1 MEKHE
6 DNLDKLLKAELEK
19 EAGEI
24 MEEMDSDESLQDISF
39 PEDLDEKM
47 WSKIQEYE
55 EQQKAYEKL
64 SDADKEAI
72 RLGREVQALRGGE
85 NTKDHLKKDVESD
98 SYIDN
103 VVPIEHVKHETDNKA
118 SDDGTNGETEKEAG
132 KKKVKKRKRHW
143 KVYGIVAIVAVLAMM
158 WSMVSI
164 GGTPFFGRVLN
175 DIIGDREMVKVNTER
190 EDGDKNKVDD
200 YDEFQVYEEIKEKL
214 GVDVVRLKRTSK
226 DMLLV
231 QSDIDE
237 SLKRVCLIYENEDG
251 IIQYQMEIQVENKSY
266 GYDIEDEKIKEFQI
280 EVGGHTIDVS
290 QYQLPNGG
298 KENVAKFVYKD
309 VFYTLN
315 GIMDEEKFKELYGEE
330 GDELASKLEGT
341 LRAIPLTSMPAL
353 STAFINDV
361 DPTLTFAQMLYGY
374 GNKGDVFL
382 GISTSGNSKN
392 IIKALQVA
400 KVKGIKT
407 IGLTG
412 ASGGKMKEYCDVTIK
427 VPEIETFKIQE
438 FHLPIY
444 HCLCAMLEADF
455 FNEK

>member
-143 KVYGIVAIVAVLAMM
+143 KAYGIVAIVAVLAMM

-190 EDGDKNKVDD
+190 EDGDKNKVAGH
-200 YDEFQVYEEIKEKL
+200 DEEKVYEEIKESL
-214 GVDVVRLKRTSK
+214 GVDVVRLEGKPDNMS
-226 DMLLV
+226 LV
-231 QSDIDE
+231 HSDIDKK
-237 SLKRVCLIYENEDG
+237 LNRVCLIFANENTTLE
-251 IIQYQMEIQVENKSY
+251 YQIVVNYQEQSH
-266 GYDIEDEKIKEFQI
+266 GYDIEDEKIKEELI
-280 EVGGHTIDVS
+280 KEGGNEIRFT
-290 QYQLPNGG
+290 QYKLPDES
-298 KENVAKFVYKD
+298 KENTAEFVYQD

-315 GIMDEEKFKELYGEE
+315 AVMDEEDFKKILKNLY
-330 GDELASKLEGT
+330 
-341 LRAIPLTSMPAL
+341 
-353 STAFINDV
+353 
-361 DPTLTFAQMLYGY
+361 
-374 GNKGDVFL
+374 
-382 GISTSGNSKN
+382 
-392 IIKALQVA
+392 
-400 KVKGIKT
+400 
-407 IGLTG
+407 
-412 ASGGKMKEYCDVTIK
+412 
-427 VPEIETFKIQE
+427 
-438 FHLPIY
+438 
-444 HCLCAMLEADF
+444 F
-455 FNEK
+455 F

>member
-143 KVYGIVAIVAVLAMM
+143 KAYGIVAIVAVLAMM

-164 GGTPFFGRVLN
+164 GGTPFFGKLWTQT
-175 DIIGDREMVKVNTER
+175 IGDRKMTQVDTER
-190 EDGDKNKVDD
+190 EDGDKNKVDGH
-200 YDEFQVYEEIKEKL
+200 DEEKVYEEIKEKF
-214 GVDVVRLKRTSK
+214 GVDIVRFLKK
-226 DMLLV
+226 PNDMVLL

-237 SLKRVCLIYENEDG
+237 VLKRVCLIYENKETL
-251 IIQYQMEIQVENKSY
+251 IQYQMEIQSENKSY
-266 GYDIEDEKIKEFQI
+266 AYDVEDEKVKKEQI
-280 EVGGHTIDVS
+280 VVDGNTIDII
-290 QYQLPNGG
+290 QYELDAG
-298 KENVAKFVYKD
+298 KEEYVARFTYEG
-309 VFYTLN
+309 VFYTIN
-315 GIMDEEKFKELYGEE
+315 ATMSEEEFKEFLKNLY
-330 GDELASKLEGT
+330 
-341 LRAIPLTSMPAL
+341 
-353 STAFINDV
+353 
-361 DPTLTFAQMLYGY
+361 
-374 GNKGDVFL
+374 
-382 GISTSGNSKN
+382 
-392 IIKALQVA
+392 
-400 KVKGIKT
+400 
-407 IGLTG
+407 
-412 ASGGKMKEYCDVTIK
+412 
-427 VPEIETFKIQE
+427 
-438 FHLPIY
+438 
-444 HCLCAMLEADF
+444 F
-455 FNEK
+455 F

>member
-103 VVPIEHVKHETDNKA
+103 VVPIEYVKHETDNKA
-118 SDDGTNGETEKEAG
+118 SDDGTNEEIEKEAG

-200 YDEFQVYEEIKEKL
+200 YDEFQVYEEIKKKM
-214 GVDVVRLKRTSK
+214 GVDVVRFLQKSD
-226 DMLLV
+226 DMILV

-237 SLKRVCLIYENEDG
+237 ILKRVCLIYNNGEN
-251 IIQYQMEIQVENKSY
+251 IIEYQMIFNYKEQSH
-266 GYDIEDEKIKEFQI
+266 GYDIEDKKIKEEQF
-280 EVGGHTIDVS
+280 EVDGKNIVII
-290 QYQLPNGG
+290 QYELPDGG
-298 KENVAKFVYKD
+298 KESVAQFTYKD
-309 VFYTLN
+309 VFYTIN
-315 GIMDEEKFKELYGEE
+315 TTMDAKSFKEL
-330 GDELASKLEGT
+330 LKT
-341 LRAIPLTSMPAL
+341 L
-353 STAFINDV
+353 
-361 DPTLTFAQMLYGY
+361 Y
-374 GNKGDVFL
+374 
-382 GISTSGNSKN
+382 
-392 IIKALQVA
+392 
-400 KVKGIKT
+400 
-407 IGLTG
+407 
-412 ASGGKMKEYCDVTIK
+412 
-427 VPEIETFKIQE
+427 
-438 FHLPIY
+438 
-444 HCLCAMLEADF
+444 F
-455 FNEK
+455 F

>member
-72 RLGREVQALRGGE
+72 RFGREVQALRGGE

-103 VVPIEHVKHETDNKA
+103 VVPIEHGKHEADNKA
-118 SDDGTNGETEKEAG
+118 SDDGTNGETGKEAG

-143 KVYGIVAIVAVLAMM
+143 KAYGIVAIVAVLAMM

-190 EDGDKNKVDD
+190 EDGDKNKIGN
-200 YDEFQVYEEIKEKL
+200 YEEESVYEDIKDKM
-214 GVDVVRLKRTSK
+214 GVDVVRLRITSK
-226 DMLLV
+226 EMSLV

-237 SLKRVCLIYENEDG
+237 VLKRVSLIYDNKKN
-251 IIQYQMEIQVENKSY
+251 IIEYQIVFNYKEQSH
-266 GYDIEDEKIKEFQI
+266 GYDVEDKKIKEEQIKVAGNNIDIFQY
-280 EVGGHTIDVS
+280 E
-290 QYQLPNGG
+290 LPDGN
-298 KENVAKFVYKD
+298 KENIAQFIYED
-309 VFYTLN
+309 VFYTIN
-315 GIMDEEKFKELYGEE
+315 ATMDEDEFKEL
-330 GDELASKLEGT
+330 LK
-341 LRAIPLTSMPAL
+341 
-353 STAFINDV
+353 N
-361 DPTLTFAQMLYGY
+361 LY
-374 GNKGDVFL
+374 
-382 GISTSGNSKN
+382 
-392 IIKALQVA
+392 
-400 KVKGIKT
+400 
-407 IGLTG
+407 
-412 ASGGKMKEYCDVTIK
+412 
-427 VPEIETFKIQE
+427 
-438 FHLPIY
+438 
-444 HCLCAMLEADF
+444 F
-455 FNEK
+455 F

>member
-64 SDADKEAI
+64 SDADKAI

-118 SDDGTNGETEKEAG
+118 SDDGTNGETEKKAG
-132 KKKVKKRKRHW
+132 KKRKRHW
-143 KVYGIVAIVAVLAMM
+143 KAYGIVAIVAVLAMM

-164 GGTPFFGRVLN
+164 GGTPFFGNLWTQT
-175 DIIGDREMVKVNTER
+175 IGDRKMTQVDTER
-190 EDGDKNKVDD
+190 EDGDKNEVDD

-214 GVDVVRLKRTSK
+214 GVDVVRPLKKSD
-226 DMLLV
+226 DMVLI

-237 SLKRVCLIYENEDG
+237 ILKRVCLIYENSEAL
-251 IIQYQMEIQVENKSY
+251 IQYQMEIQSENKSY
-266 GYDIEDEKIKEFQI
+266 AYDVEDEKVKKEQI
-280 EVGGHTIDVS
+280 VVDGNTIDII
-290 QYQLPNGG
+290 QYKLDNGRE
-298 KENVAKFVYKD
+298 ENVAHFAYKD
-309 VFYTLN
+309 VFYTIN
-315 GIMDEEKFKELYGEE
+315 ATMSEEEFKDFLKNLY
-330 GDELASKLEGT
+330 
-341 LRAIPLTSMPAL
+341 
-353 STAFINDV
+353 
-361 DPTLTFAQMLYGY
+361 
-374 GNKGDVFL
+374 
-382 GISTSGNSKN
+382 
-392 IIKALQVA
+392 
-400 KVKGIKT
+400 
-407 IGLTG
+407 
-412 ASGGKMKEYCDVTIK
+412 
-427 VPEIETFKIQE
+427 
-438 FHLPIY
+438 
-444 HCLCAMLEADF
+444 F
-455 FNEK
+455 F

>member
-85 NTKDHLKKDVESD
+85 DTKDHLKKDVESD

-103 VVPIEHVKHETDNKA
+103 VVPIEYVKHETDNKA
-118 SDDGTNGETEKEAG
+118 SDDGTNEEIEKKAG

-190 EDGDKNKVDD
+190 EDGDKNKIDN
-200 YDEFQVYEEIKEKL
+200 YDEERVYEEIKDKF
-214 GVDVVRLKRTSK
+214 GMDVVRLKRNSVG
-226 DMLLV
+226 MSLV

-237 SLKRVCLIYENEDG
+237 VLKKVCLLYEDDDTL
-251 IIQYQMEIQVENKSY
+251 IQYKMEIQSENKSY
-266 GYDIEDEKIKEFQI
+266 AYDIEDKKVKRTQITVDGNKIDI
-280 EVGGHTIDVS
+280 I
-290 QYQLPNGG
+290 QYELDDGNE
-298 KENVAKFVYKD
+298 ENVAQFAYED
-309 VFYTLN
+309 VFYTIN
-315 GIMDEEKFKELYGEE
+315 TTMEEADFKEL
-330 GDELASKLEGT
+330 LK
-341 LRAIPLTSMPAL
+341 
-353 STAFINDV
+353 N
-361 DPTLTFAQMLYGY
+361 LY
-374 GNKGDVFL
+374 
-382 GISTSGNSKN
+382 
-392 IIKALQVA
+392 
-400 KVKGIKT
+400 
-407 IGLTG
+407 
-412 ASGGKMKEYCDVTIK
+412 
-427 VPEIETFKIQE
+427 
-438 FHLPIY
+438 
-444 HCLCAMLEADF
+444 F
-455 FNEK
+455 F

>member
-24 MEEMDSDESLQDISF
+24 MEEVDSDESLQDISF

-103 VVPIEHVKHETDNKA
+103 VVPIEHGKHETDNKA
-118 SDDGTNGETEKEAG
+118 SDDGTDEEIEKEAG

-190 EDGDKNKVDD
+190 EDGDKNKVDV
-200 YDEFQVYEEIKEKL
+200 YDESKVYEDIKEKF
-214 GVDVVRLKRTSK
+214 GGDVVRLRITSK
-226 DMLLV
+226 EMSLV

-280 EVGGHTIDVS
+280 EVEGHTIDVS

-315 GIMDEEKFKELYGEE
+315 GIMDEEKFKDLLKNLY
-330 GDELASKLEGT
+330 
-341 LRAIPLTSMPAL
+341 
-353 STAFINDV
+353 
-361 DPTLTFAQMLYGY
+361 
-374 GNKGDVFL
+374 
-382 GISTSGNSKN
+382 
-392 IIKALQVA
+392 
-400 KVKGIKT
+400 
-407 IGLTG
+407 
-412 ASGGKMKEYCDVTIK
+412 
-427 VPEIETFKIQE
+427 
-438 FHLPIY
+438 
-444 HCLCAMLEADF
+444 F
-455 FNEK
+455 F

>member
-6 DNLDKLLKAELEK
+6 DNLGKLLKAELEK

-98 SYIDN
+98 SYTDN
-103 VVPIEHVKHETDNKA
+103 VVPIEYVKHEADNKA
-118 SDDGTNGETEKEAG
+118 SDDGTNEETG
-132 KKKVKKRKRHW
+132 KKAGKKRKRHW

-190 EDGDKNKVDD
+190 EDGDKNKVDGH
-200 YDEFQVYEEIKEKL
+200 DEEKVYEEIKEKF
-214 GVDVVRLKRTSK
+214 GVDIVRFLKK
-226 DMLLV
+226 PNDMVLL

-237 SLKRVCLIYENEDG
+237 VLKRVCLIYENRETL
-251 IIQYQMEIQVENKSY
+251 IQYQMEIQSENKSY
-266 GYDIEDEKIKEFQI
+266 AYDVEDEKVKKEQI
-280 EVGGHTIDVS
+280 VVDGNTIDII
-290 QYQLPNGG
+290 QYELDDG
-298 KENVAKFVYKD
+298 KEEYVARFTYEG
-309 VFYTLN
+309 VFYTIN
-315 GIMDEEKFKELYGEE
+315 ATMSEEEFKEFLKNLY
-330 GDELASKLEGT
+330 
-341 LRAIPLTSMPAL
+341 
-353 STAFINDV
+353 
-361 DPTLTFAQMLYGY
+361 
-374 GNKGDVFL
+374 
-382 GISTSGNSKN
+382 
-392 IIKALQVA
+392 
-400 KVKGIKT
+400 
-407 IGLTG
+407 
-412 ASGGKMKEYCDVTIK
+412 
-427 VPEIETFKIQE
+427 
-438 FHLPIY
+438 
-444 HCLCAMLEADF
+444 F
-455 FNEK
+455 F

>member
-85 NTKDHLKKDVESD
+85 DTKDHLKKDVESD

-143 KVYGIVAIVAVLAMM
+143 KAYGIVAIVAVLAMM

-164 GGTPFFGRVLN
+164 GGTPFFGKLWTQT
-175 DIIGDREMVKVNTER
+175 IGDRKMTQVDTER
-190 EDGDKNKVDD
+190 EDGDKNKIDE
-200 YDEFQVYEEIKEKL
+200 YDEAKVYEEIKNKF
-214 GVDVVRLKRTSK
+214 GVDIVRILKK
-226 DMLLV
+226 PDDMVLI

-237 SLKRVCLIYENEDG
+237 VLKRVCLIYENKETL
-251 IIQYQMEIQVENKSY
+251 IQYQMEIQSENKSY
-266 GYDIEDEKIKEFQI
+266 AYDVEDEKVKKEQI
-280 EVGGHTIDVS
+280 VVDGNTIDII
-290 QYQLPNGG
+290 QYELDDG
-298 KENVAKFVYKD
+298 KEEYVARFTYEG
-309 VFYTLN
+309 VFYTIN
-315 GIMDEEKFKELYGEE
+315 TTMSEEEFKEFLKNLY
-330 GDELASKLEGT
+330 
-341 LRAIPLTSMPAL
+341 
-353 STAFINDV
+353 
-361 DPTLTFAQMLYGY
+361 
-374 GNKGDVFL
+374 
-382 GISTSGNSKN
+382 
-392 IIKALQVA
+392 
-400 KVKGIKT
+400 
-407 IGLTG
+407 
-412 ASGGKMKEYCDVTIK
+412 
-427 VPEIETFKIQE
+427 
-438 FHLPIY
+438 
-444 HCLCAMLEADF
+444 F
-455 FNEK
+455 F

>member
-6 DNLDKLLKAELEK
+6 DNLGKLLKAELEK

-47 WSKIQEYE
+47 WSKIQKYE

-85 NTKDHLKKDVESD
+85 DTKDHLKKDVESD

-103 VVPIEHVKHETDNKA
+103 VVPIEYVKHETDNKA
-118 SDDGTNGETEKEAG
+118 SDDGTNEEIEKKAG

-190 EDGDKNKVDD
+190 EDGDKNKIDN
-200 YDEFQVYEEIKEKL
+200 YDEERVYEEIKDKF
-214 GVDVVRLKRTSK
+214 GMDVVRLKRNSVG
-226 DMLLV
+226 MSLV

-237 SLKRVCLIYENEDG
+237 VLKKVCLLYEDDDTL
-251 IIQYQMEIQVENKSY
+251 IQYQMEIQSENKSY
-266 GYDIEDEKIKEFQI
+266 AYDIEDKKVKRTQITVDGNKIDI
-280 EVGGHTIDVS
+280 I
-290 QYQLPNGG
+290 QYELDDGNE
-298 KENVAKFVYKD
+298 ENVAQFAYED
-309 VFYTLN
+309 VFYTIN
-315 GIMDEEKFKELYGEE
+315 TTMEEADFKEL
-330 GDELASKLEGT
+330 LK
-341 LRAIPLTSMPAL
+341 
-353 STAFINDV
+353 N
-361 DPTLTFAQMLYGY
+361 LY
-374 GNKGDVFL
+374 
-382 GISTSGNSKN
+382 
-392 IIKALQVA
+392 
-400 KVKGIKT
+400 
-407 IGLTG
+407 
-412 ASGGKMKEYCDVTIK
+412 
-427 VPEIETFKIQE
+427 
-438 FHLPIY
+438 
-444 HCLCAMLEADF
+444 F
-455 FNEK
+455 F

>member
-72 RLGREVQALRGGE
+72 RLGREVQALSGGE

-103 VVPIEHVKHETDNKA
+103 VVPIEYVKHETDNKA

-200 YDEFQVYEEIKEKL
+200 YDEFQVYEEIKKKM
-214 GVDVVRLKRTSK
+214 GVDVVRFLQKSD
-226 DMLLV
+226 DMILV

-237 SLKRVCLIYENEDG
+237 ILKRVCLIYNNGEN
-251 IIQYQMEIQVENKSY
+251 IIEYQMIFNYKEQSH
-266 GYDIEDEKIKEFQI
+266 GYDIEDKKIKEEQF
-280 EVGGHTIDVS
+280 EVDGNNIVII
-290 QYQLPNGG
+290 QYELPDGG
-298 KENVAKFVYKD
+298 KESVAQFTYKD
-309 VFYTLN
+309 VFYTIN
-315 GIMDEEKFKELYGEE
+315 TTMDAKSFKEL
-330 GDELASKLEGT
+330 LKT
-341 LRAIPLTSMPAL
+341 L
-353 STAFINDV
+353 
-361 DPTLTFAQMLYGY
+361 Y
-374 GNKGDVFL
+374 
-382 GISTSGNSKN
+382 
-392 IIKALQVA
+392 
-400 KVKGIKT
+400 
-407 IGLTG
+407 
-412 ASGGKMKEYCDVTIK
+412 
-427 VPEIETFKIQE
+427 
-438 FHLPIY
+438 
-444 HCLCAMLEADF
+444 F
-455 FNEK
+455 F

>member
-118 SDDGTNGETEKEAG
+118 SDDGTNGETG

-143 KVYGIVAIVAVLAMM
+143 KAYGIVAIVAVLAMM

-190 EDGDKNKVDD
+190 EDGDKNKIDN
-200 YDEFQVYEEIKEKL
+200 YDEERVYEEIKDKF
-214 GVDVVRLKRTSK
+214 GMDVVRLKRNSVG
-226 DMLLV
+226 MSLV

-237 SLKRVCLIYENEDG
+237 VLKKVCLLYEDDDTL
-251 IIQYQMEIQVENKSY
+251 IQYQMEIQSENKSY
-266 GYDIEDEKIKEFQI
+266 AYDIEDKKVKRTQITVDGNKIDI
-280 EVGGHTIDVS
+280 I
-290 QYQLPNGG
+290 QYELDDGNE
-298 KENVAKFVYKD
+298 ENVAQFAYED
-309 VFYTLN
+309 VFYTIN
-315 GIMDEEKFKELYGEE
+315 TTMEEADFKEL
-330 GDELASKLEGT
+330 LK
-341 LRAIPLTSMPAL
+341 
-353 STAFINDV
+353 N
-361 DPTLTFAQMLYGY
+361 LY
-374 GNKGDVFL
+374 
-382 GISTSGNSKN
+382 
-392 IIKALQVA
+392 
-400 KVKGIKT
+400 
-407 IGLTG
+407 
-412 ASGGKMKEYCDVTIK
+412 
-427 VPEIETFKIQE
+427 
-438 FHLPIY
+438 
-444 HCLCAMLEADF
+444 F
-455 FNEK
+455 F

>member
-6 DNLDKLLKAELEK
+6 DNLGKLLKAELEK

-64 SDADKEAI
+64 SDDDKEAI

-164 GGTPFFGRVLN
+164 GGTPFFGKLWTQT
-175 DIIGDREMVKVNTER
+175 IGDRKMTQVDTER
-190 EDGDKNKVDD
+190 EDGSKNEVDD
-200 YDEFQVYEEIKEKL
+200 HDESEVYEEIKNKF
-214 GVDVVRLKRTSK
+214 GVDAVRFLKK
-226 DMLLV
+226 PDDMVLI

-237 SLKRVCLIYENEDG
+237 VLKRVCLIYENNKTL
-251 IIQYQMEIQVENKSY
+251 IQYQMEIQSENKSY
-266 GYDIEDEKIKEFQI
+266 AYDIEDEKTKKEQI
-280 EVGGHTIDVS
+280 VVDGNTIDII
-290 QYQLPNGG
+290 QYELDDG
-298 KENVAKFVYKD
+298 KEEYVAQFVYND
-309 VFYTLN
+309 VFYTIN
-315 GIMDEEKFKELYGEE
+315 ATMSEKEFKEFLKNLYF
-330 GDELASKLEGT
+330 S
-341 LRAIPLTSMPAL
+341 
-353 STAFINDV
+353 
-361 DPTLTFAQMLYGY
+361 
-374 GNKGDVFL
+374 
-382 GISTSGNSKN
+382 
-392 IIKALQVA
+392 
-400 KVKGIKT
+400 
-407 IGLTG
+407 
-412 ASGGKMKEYCDVTIK
+412 
-427 VPEIETFKIQE
+427 
-438 FHLPIY
+438 
-444 HCLCAMLEADF
+444 
-455 FNEK
+455 

>member
-6 DNLDKLLKAELEK
+6 DNLGKLLKAELEK

-64 SDADKEAI
+64 SDDDKEAI

-103 VVPIEHVKHETDNKA
+103 VVPIEYVKHETDNKA
-118 SDDGTNGETEKEAG
+118 SDDGTNEEIEKEAG
-132 KKKVKKRKRHW
+132 KKKVKTRTRHW

-190 EDGDKNKVDD
+190 EDGDKNKTDD
-200 YDEFQVYEEIKEKL
+200 HDEAKVYEEIKESL
-214 GVDVVRLKRTSK
+214 GVDVVRLEGKPDNMS
-226 DMLLV
+226 LV
-231 QSDIDE
+231 HSDIDKK
-237 SLKRVCLIYENEDG
+237 LNRVCLIFANENTTLE
-251 IIQYQMEIQVENKSY
+251 YQIVVNYQEQSH
-266 GYDIEDEKIKEFQI
+266 GYDIEDEKIKEELI
-280 EVGGHTIDVS
+280 KEGGNEIRFT
-290 QYQLPNGG
+290 QYKLPDES
-298 KENVAKFVYKD
+298 KENTAEFVYQD

-315 GIMDEEKFKELYGEE
+315 AVMDEEDFKKILKNLY
-330 GDELASKLEGT
+330 
-341 LRAIPLTSMPAL
+341 
-353 STAFINDV
+353 
-361 DPTLTFAQMLYGY
+361 
-374 GNKGDVFL
+374 
-382 GISTSGNSKN
+382 
-392 IIKALQVA
+392 
-400 KVKGIKT
+400 
-407 IGLTG
+407 
-412 ASGGKMKEYCDVTIK
+412 
-427 VPEIETFKIQE
+427 
-438 FHLPIY
+438 
-444 HCLCAMLEADF
+444 F
-455 FNEK
+455 F

>member
-164 GGTPFFGRVLN
+164 GGTPFFGKLWTQT
-175 DIIGDREMVKVNTER
+175 IGDRKMTQVDTER
-190 EDGDKNKVDD
+190 EDGDKNKVGD
-200 YDEFQVYEEIKEKL
+200 YEEEGIYEDIKDKM
-214 GVDVVRLKRTSK
+214 GVDVVRLRITSK
-226 DMLLV
+226 EMSLI

-237 SLKRVCLIYENEDG
+237 VLKRVSLIYDNKKN
-251 IIQYQMEIQVENKSY
+251 IIEYQIVFNYKEQSH
-266 GYDIEDEKIKEFQI
+266 GYDVEDKKIKEEQIKVAGNNIDIFQY
-280 EVGGHTIDVS
+280 E
-290 QYQLPNGG
+290 LPDGN
-298 KENVAKFVYKD
+298 KENIAQFTYED
-309 VFYTLN
+309 VFYTIN
-315 GIMDEEKFKELYGEE
+315 ATMDEDEFKEL
-330 GDELASKLEGT
+330 LK
-341 LRAIPLTSMPAL
+341 
-353 STAFINDV
+353 N
-361 DPTLTFAQMLYGY
+361 LY
-374 GNKGDVFL
+374 
-382 GISTSGNSKN
+382 
-392 IIKALQVA
+392 
-400 KVKGIKT
+400 
-407 IGLTG
+407 
-412 ASGGKMKEYCDVTIK
+412 
-427 VPEIETFKIQE
+427 
-438 FHLPIY
+438 
-444 HCLCAMLEADF
+444 F
-455 FNEK
+455 F

>member
-6 DNLDKLLKAELEK
+6 DNLGKLLKAELEK

-72 RLGREVQALRGGE
+72 RLGREVQALRGGKD
-85 NTKDHLKKDVESD
+85 TKDRLKKDVESD

-118 SDDGTNGETEKEAG
+118 SDDGTNEEIEKKAG
-132 KKKVKKRKRHW
+132 KKKVKKGKRHW

-190 EDGDKNKVDD
+190 EDGDKNKIDN
-200 YDEFQVYEEIKEKL
+200 YDEESVYEEIKEKF
-214 GVDVVRLKRTSK
+214 GMDVVRLKRNSIG
-226 DMLLV
+226 MSLV

-237 SLKRVCLIYENEDG
+237 VLKKVCLLYEDDDTL
-251 IIQYQMEIQVENKSY
+251 IQYQMEIQSENKSY
-266 GYDIEDEKIKEFQI
+266 AYDIEDKKVKRTQITVDGNKIDI
-280 EVGGHTIDVS
+280 I
-290 QYQLPNGG
+290 QYELDDGNE
-298 KENVAKFVYKD
+298 ENVAQFAYED
-309 VFYTLN
+309 VFYTIN
-315 GIMDEEKFKELYGEE
+315 TTMEEADFKEL
-330 GDELASKLEGT
+330 LK
-341 LRAIPLTSMPAL
+341 
-353 STAFINDV
+353 N
-361 DPTLTFAQMLYGY
+361 LY
-374 GNKGDVFL
+374 
-382 GISTSGNSKN
+382 
-392 IIKALQVA
+392 
-400 KVKGIKT
+400 
-407 IGLTG
+407 
-412 ASGGKMKEYCDVTIK
+412 
-427 VPEIETFKIQE
+427 
-438 FHLPIY
+438 
-444 HCLCAMLEADF
+444 F
-455 FNEK
+455 F

>member
-85 NTKDHLKKDVESD
+85 DTKDRLKKDVESD

-118 SDDGTNGETEKEAG
+118 SDDGTNGETGKEAG

-143 KVYGIVAIVAVLAMM
+143 KAYGIVAIVAVLAMM

-164 GGTPFFGRVLN
+164 GGTPFFGKLWTQT
-175 DIIGDREMVKVNTER
+175 IGDRKMTQVDTER
-190 EDGDKNKVDD
+190 EDGGKNEVDD
-200 YDEFQVYEEIKEKL
+200 YDEFQVYDEIKEKM
-214 GVDVVRLKRTSK
+214 GVDVVRLKRTSE

-237 SLKRVCLIYENEDG
+237 VLKRVCLLYDNKENMIE
-251 IIQYQMEIQVENKSY
+251 YQMVFNYKEQSH
-266 GYDIEDEKIKEFQI
+266 GYDIEDKKIKEEKIKVSGNNIDIFQY
-280 EVGGHTIDVS
+280 E
-290 QYQLPNGG
+290 LPDGN
-298 KENVAKFVYKD
+298 KENVAQFTYED
-309 VFYTLN
+309 VFYTIN
-315 GIMDEEKFKELYGEE
+315 TTMDEGKFKKLLKKLY
-330 GDELASKLEGT
+330 
-341 LRAIPLTSMPAL
+341 
-353 STAFINDV
+353 
-361 DPTLTFAQMLYGY
+361 
-374 GNKGDVFL
+374 
-382 GISTSGNSKN
+382 
-392 IIKALQVA
+392 
-400 KVKGIKT
+400 
-407 IGLTG
+407 
-412 ASGGKMKEYCDVTIK
+412 
-427 VPEIETFKIQE
+427 
-438 FHLPIY
+438 
-444 HCLCAMLEADF
+444 F
-455 FNEK
+455 F

>member
-1 MEKHE
+1 MKKHE

-24 MEEMDSDESLQDISF
+24 MEEMDSDESLKDISF

-85 NTKDHLKKDVESD
+85 DTKDRLKKDVESD

-103 VVPIEHVKHETDNKA
+103 VVPIEHVKREADNKA

-190 EDGDKNKVDD
+190 EGGDKNKIDE
-200 YDEFQVYEEIKEKL
+200 YDEFQVYEEIKKKM
-214 GVDVVRLKRTSK
+214 GVDVVRFLQKSD
-226 DMLLV
+226 DMILV

-237 SLKRVCLIYENEDG
+237 ILKRACLIYNNGEN
-251 IIQYQMEIQVENKSY
+251 IIEYQMVFNYKEQSH
-266 GYDIEDEKIKEFQI
+266 GYDIEDKKIKEEQF
-280 EVGGHTIDVS
+280 EVDGNNIVII
-290 QYQLPNGG
+290 QYELPDEG
-298 KENVAKFVYKD
+298 KESVAQFTYKD
-309 VFYTLN
+309 VFYTIN
-315 GIMDEEKFKELYGEE
+315 TTMDEKSFKEL
-330 GDELASKLEGT
+330 LKT
-341 LRAIPLTSMPAL
+341 L
-353 STAFINDV
+353 
-361 DPTLTFAQMLYGY
+361 Y
-374 GNKGDVFL
+374 
-382 GISTSGNSKN
+382 
-392 IIKALQVA
+392 
-400 KVKGIKT
+400 
-407 IGLTG
+407 
-412 ASGGKMKEYCDVTIK
+412 
-427 VPEIETFKIQE
+427 
-438 FHLPIY
+438 
-444 HCLCAMLEADF
+444 F
-455 FNEK
+455 F

>member
-64 SDADKEAI
+64 SDADKKAI

-85 NTKDHLKKDVESD
+85 DTKDRLKKDVESD

-118 SDDGTNGETEKEAG
+118 SDDGTNGETGKEAG

-164 GGTPFFGRVLN
+164 GGTPFFGKLWTQT
-175 DIIGDREMVKVNTER
+175 IGDRKMTQVDTER
-190 EDGDKNKVDD
+190 EDGSKNEVDD
-200 YDEFQVYEEIKEKL
+200 HDESEVYEEIKNKF
-214 GVDVVRLKRTSK
+214 GVDAVRFLKK
-226 DMLLV
+226 PDDMVLI

-237 SLKRVCLIYENEDG
+237 VLKRVCLIYENNKTL
-251 IIQYQMEIQVENKSY
+251 IQYQMEIQSENKSY
-266 GYDIEDEKIKEFQI
+266 VYDIEDEKTKKEQI
-280 EVGGHTIDVS
+280 VVDGNTIDII
-290 QYQLPNGG
+290 QYELDDG
-298 KENVAKFVYKD
+298 KEEYVAQFVYND
-309 VFYTLN
+309 VFYTIN
-315 GIMDEEKFKELYGEE
+315 ATMSEKEFKEFLKNLYF
-330 GDELASKLEGT
+330 S
-341 LRAIPLTSMPAL
+341 
-353 STAFINDV
+353 
-361 DPTLTFAQMLYGY
+361 
-374 GNKGDVFL
+374 
-382 GISTSGNSKN
+382 
-392 IIKALQVA
+392 
-400 KVKGIKT
+400 
-407 IGLTG
+407 
-412 ASGGKMKEYCDVTIK
+412 
-427 VPEIETFKIQE
+427 
-438 FHLPIY
+438 
-444 HCLCAMLEADF
+444 
-455 FNEK
+455 

>member
-85 NTKDHLKKDVESD
+85 DTKDHLKKDVESD

-103 VVPIEHVKHETDNKA
+103 VVPIEYVKHETDNKA
-118 SDDGTNGETEKEAG
+118 SDDGTNEEIEKKAG

-190 EDGDKNKVDD
+190 EDGDKNKIDN
-200 YDEFQVYEEIKEKL
+200 YDEERVYEEIKDKF
-214 GVDVVRLKRTSK
+214 GMDVVRLKRNSVG
-226 DMLLV
+226 MSLV

-237 SLKRVCLIYENEDG
+237 VLKKVCLLYEDDDTL
-251 IIQYQMEIQVENKSY
+251 IQYQMEIQSENKSY
-266 GYDIEDEKIKEFQI
+266 VYDIEDKKVKRTQITVDGNKIDI
-280 EVGGHTIDVS
+280 I
-290 QYQLPNGG
+290 QYELDDGNE
-298 KENVAKFVYKD
+298 ENVAQFAYED
-309 VFYTLN
+309 VFYTIN
-315 GIMDEEKFKELYGEE
+315 TTMEEADFKEL
-330 GDELASKLEGT
+330 LK
-341 LRAIPLTSMPAL
+341 
-353 STAFINDV
+353 N
-361 DPTLTFAQMLYGY
+361 LY
-374 GNKGDVFL
+374 
-382 GISTSGNSKN
+382 
-392 IIKALQVA
+392 
-400 KVKGIKT
+400 
-407 IGLTG
+407 
-412 ASGGKMKEYCDVTIK
+412 
-427 VPEIETFKIQE
+427 
-438 FHLPIY
+438 
-444 HCLCAMLEADF
+444 F
-455 FNEK
+455 F

>member
-103 VVPIEHVKHETDNKA
+103 VVPIEHGKHETDNKA
-118 SDDGTNGETEKEAG
+118 SDDGTDEEIEKEAG
-132 KKKVKKRKRHW
+132 KKKAKKRKRHW

-164 GGTPFFGRVLN
+164 GGTPFFGKLWTQT
-175 DIIGDREMVKVNTER
+175 IGDRKMTQVDTER
-190 EDGDKNKVDD
+190 EDGDKNKTDD
-200 YDEFQVYEEIKEKL
+200 HDEAKVYEEIKEKF
-214 GVDVVRLKRTSK
+214 GVDVVRLKRNS
-226 DMLLV
+226 DGMALV

-237 SLKRVCLIYENEDG
+237 VLKKVCLIYENNNTF
-251 IIQYQMEIQVENKSY
+251 IQYQMEIQSENKSY
-266 GYDIEDEKIKEFQI
+266 AYDIEDKKVKRTQITVDGNKIDI
-280 EVGGHTIDVS
+280 I
-290 QYQLPNGG
+290 QYELDDGNE
-298 KENVAKFVYKD
+298 ENIAQFTYED
-309 VFYTLN
+309 VFYTIN
-315 GIMDEEKFKELYGEE
+315 ATMEEDDFKEL
-330 GDELASKLEGT
+330 LK
-341 LRAIPLTSMPAL
+341 
-353 STAFINDV
+353 N
-361 DPTLTFAQMLYGY
+361 LY
-374 GNKGDVFL
+374 
-382 GISTSGNSKN
+382 
-392 IIKALQVA
+392 
-400 KVKGIKT
+400 
-407 IGLTG
+407 
-412 ASGGKMKEYCDVTIK
+412 
-427 VPEIETFKIQE
+427 
-438 FHLPIY
+438 
-444 HCLCAMLEADF
+444 F
-455 FNEK
+455 F

>member
-85 NTKDHLKKDVESD
+85 DTKNHLKKDVESD

-103 VVPIEHVKHETDNKA
+103 VVPIEYVKHETDNKA
-118 SDDGTNGETEKEAG
+118 SDDGTNEEIEKKAG
-132 KKKVKKRKRHW
+132 KKKVKKGKRHW

-190 EDGDKNKVDD
+190 EDGDKNKVAGH
-200 YDEFQVYEEIKEKL
+200 DEEKVYEEIKESL
-214 GVDVVRLKRTSK
+214 GVDVVRLEGKPDNMS
-226 DMLLV
+226 LV
-231 QSDIDE
+231 HSDIDKK
-237 SLKRVCLIYENEDG
+237 LNRVCLIFANENTTLE
-251 IIQYQMEIQVENKSY
+251 YQIVVNYQEQSH
-266 GYDIEDEKIKEFQI
+266 GYDIEDEKIKEELI
-280 EVGGHTIDVS
+280 KEGGNEIRFT
-290 QYQLPNGG
+290 QYKLPDES
-298 KENVAKFVYKD
+298 KENTAEFVYQD

-315 GIMDEEKFKELYGEE
+315 AVMDEEDFKKILKNLY
-330 GDELASKLEGT
+330 
-341 LRAIPLTSMPAL
+341 
-353 STAFINDV
+353 
-361 DPTLTFAQMLYGY
+361 
-374 GNKGDVFL
+374 
-382 GISTSGNSKN
+382 
-392 IIKALQVA
+392 
-400 KVKGIKT
+400 
-407 IGLTG
+407 
-412 ASGGKMKEYCDVTIK
+412 
-427 VPEIETFKIQE
+427 
-438 FHLPIY
+438 
-444 HCLCAMLEADF
+444 F
-455 FNEK
+455 F

>member
-85 NTKDHLKKDVESD
+85 DTKDHLKKDVESD

-103 VVPIEHVKHETDNKA
+103 VVPIEYVKHETDNKA
-118 SDDGTNGETEKEAG
+118 SDDGTNEEIEKKAG

-190 EDGDKNKVDD
+190 EDGDKNKTDD
-200 YDEFQVYEEIKEKL
+200 HDEAKVYEEIKESL
-214 GVDVVRLKRTSK
+214 GVDVVRLEGKPDNMS
-226 DMLLV
+226 LV
-231 QSDIDE
+231 HSDIDKK
-237 SLKRVCLIYENEDG
+237 LNRVCLIFANENTTLE
-251 IIQYQMEIQVENKSY
+251 YQIVVNYQEQSH
-266 GYDIEDEKIKEFQI
+266 GYDIEDEKIKEELI
-280 EVGGHTIDVS
+280 KEGGNEIRFT
-290 QYQLPNGG
+290 QYKLPDES
-298 KENVAKFVYKD
+298 KENTAEFVYQD

-315 GIMDEEKFKELYGEE
+315 AVMDEEDFKKILKNLY
-330 GDELASKLEGT
+330 
-341 LRAIPLTSMPAL
+341 
-353 STAFINDV
+353 F
-361 DPTLTFAQMLYGY
+361 
-374 GNKGDVFL
+374 
-382 GISTSGNSKN
+382 
-392 IIKALQVA
+392 
-400 KVKGIKT
+400 
-407 IGLTG
+407 
-412 ASGGKMKEYCDVTIK
+412 MK
-427 VPEIETFKIQE
+427 
-438 FHLPIY
+438 
-444 HCLCAMLEADF
+444 
-455 FNEK
+455 

>member
-85 NTKDHLKKDVESD
+85 DTKDRLKKDVESD

-132 KKKVKKRKRHW
+132 KKKVKKGKRHW

-190 EDGDKNKVDD
+190 EDGDKNKTDD
-200 YDEFQVYEEIKEKL
+200 HDEAKVYEEIKESL
-214 GVDVVRLKRTSK
+214 GVDVVRLEGKPDNMS
-226 DMLLV
+226 LV
-231 QSDIDE
+231 HSDIDKK
-237 SLKRVCLIYENEDG
+237 LNRVCLIFANENTTLE
-251 IIQYQMEIQVENKSY
+251 YQIVVNYQEQSH
-266 GYDIEDEKIKEFQI
+266 GYDIEDEKIKEELI
-280 EVGGHTIDVS
+280 KEGGNEIRFT
-290 QYQLPNGG
+290 QYKLPDES
-298 KENVAKFVYKD
+298 KENTAEFVYQD

-315 GIMDEEKFKELYGEE
+315 AVMDEEDFKKILKNLY
-330 GDELASKLEGT
+330 
-341 LRAIPLTSMPAL
+341 
-353 STAFINDV
+353 
-361 DPTLTFAQMLYGY
+361 
-374 GNKGDVFL
+374 
-382 GISTSGNSKN
+382 
-392 IIKALQVA
+392 
-400 KVKGIKT
+400 
-407 IGLTG
+407 
-412 ASGGKMKEYCDVTIK
+412 
-427 VPEIETFKIQE
+427 
-438 FHLPIY
+438 
-444 HCLCAMLEADF
+444 F
-455 FNEK
+455 F

>member
-6 DNLDKLLKAELEK
+6 DNLGKLLKAELEK

-72 RLGREVQALRGGE
+72 RLGREVQALSGGE

-118 SDDGTNGETEKEAG
+118 SDDGTNGETEKKAG
-132 KKKVKKRKRHW
+132 KKKVKKGKRHW

-190 EDGDKNKVDD
+190 EDGNKNEVAGN
-200 YDEFQVYEEIKEKL
+200 DEEQTYEEIKESL
-214 GVDVVRLKRTSK
+214 GVDVVRLEGKPDNMS
-226 DMLLV
+226 LV
-231 QSDIDE
+231 HSDIDKA
-237 SLKRVCLIYENEDG
+237 LNRVCLIFANENTTLE
-251 IIQYQMEIQVENKSY
+251 YQIVVNYQEQSH
-266 GYDIEDEKIKEFQI
+266 GYDIEDEKIKEELI
-280 EVGGHTIDVS
+280 KEGGNEIRFT
-290 QYQLPNGG
+290 QYKLPDES
-298 KENVAKFVYKD
+298 KENIAEFVYQD

-315 GIMDEEKFKELYGEE
+315 SVMDEEDFKKILKNLY
-330 GDELASKLEGT
+330 
-341 LRAIPLTSMPAL
+341 
-353 STAFINDV
+353 
-361 DPTLTFAQMLYGY
+361 
-374 GNKGDVFL
+374 
-382 GISTSGNSKN
+382 
-392 IIKALQVA
+392 
-400 KVKGIKT
+400 
-407 IGLTG
+407 
-412 ASGGKMKEYCDVTIK
+412 
-427 VPEIETFKIQE
+427 
-438 FHLPIY
+438 
-444 HCLCAMLEADF
+444 F
-455 FNEK
+455 F

>member
-118 SDDGTNGETEKEAG
+118 SDDGTNGETEKKAG

-143 KVYGIVAIVAVLAMM
+143 KVYGIVAIVTVLAMM

-190 EDGDKNKVDD
+190 EDGDKNKVDV
-200 YDEFQVYEEIKEKL
+200 YDESKVYEDIKEKF
-214 GVDVVRLKRTSK
+214 GGDVVRLRITSK
-226 DMLLV
+226 EMSLV

-315 GIMDEEKFKELYGEE
+315 GIMDEEKFKDLLKNLY
-330 GDELASKLEGT
+330 
-341 LRAIPLTSMPAL
+341 
-353 STAFINDV
+353 
-361 DPTLTFAQMLYGY
+361 
-374 GNKGDVFL
+374 
-382 GISTSGNSKN
+382 
-392 IIKALQVA
+392 
-400 KVKGIKT
+400 
-407 IGLTG
+407 
-412 ASGGKMKEYCDVTIK
+412 
-427 VPEIETFKIQE
+427 
-438 FHLPIY
+438 
-444 HCLCAMLEADF
+444 F
-455 FNEK
+455 F